1 MRKRRKLITNEEFQ
15 QKMKEIQPNFII
27 YGTFVNY
34 STYVEYLCLKCGY
47 KHKARTDHLL
57 DGHGCPICN
66 KSGKIPHEEFVKR
79 VLSKNKNV
87 KILSKYETGSTMI
100 KCECSVCGNKWETK
114 GKNLLRG
121 HGCPKCNLSNPK
133 LSTTEYISQMK
144 NINPDIEITGEYTG
158 NGNRVNCKCRI
169 CNYEWTPFASAIKS
183 GHGCPNCKA
192 IKDRLTHEE
201 FVERCN
207 ETNPN
212 FEILGTYITHTTPIE
227 VKCKQCG
234 DIINTLAG
242 YVIRGCNVCRKCY
255 IQSLYKTNDEFL
267 QEIKSTRTDIIPL
280 EEYKGAYTK
289 IKFQCTK
296 CNHIWKTT
304 PVQILSGC
312 GCPKLH
318 QSRGEKKIAFILDK
332 FNIDYEEQKRFSDL
346 KSSSGRHLSYD
357 FYIPSLNLLIE
368 YQGKQHKVPIEH
380 FGGVDNFTKQQ
391 TRDKLKKDYANSHNI
406 ELLEIW
412 YNEDIEEKLTKS
424 LNLETLET
432 TGS

>member
-1 MRKRRKLITNEEFQ
+1 MERNKKGQFIKKTNKDFIEEMSKITD
-15 QKMKEIQPNFII
+15 EIIFLD
-27 YGTFVNY
+27 
-34 STYVEYLCLKCGY
+34 EYKNG
-47 KHKARTDHLL
+47 KH
-57 DGHGCPICN
+57 P
-66 KSGKIPHEEFVKR
+66 
-79 VLSKNKNV
+79 
-87 KILSKYETGSTMI
+87 I
-100 KCECSVCGNKWETK
+100 KCKCKICGNIWETRPET
-114 GKNLLRG
+114 LLRNYG
-121 HGCPKCNLSNPK
+121 KCRICHNPYPK
-133 LSTTEYISQMK
+133 LTTEQYKEEMEL
-144 NINPDIEITGEYTG
+144 INSNIEITGEYTG
-158 NGNRVNCKCRI
+158 NGNRIDCKCKI
-169 CNYEWTPFASAIKS
+169 CNYEWTPFASTIKS

-192 IKDRLTHEE
+192 IKYRLTQEE

-207 ETNPN
+207 EINPN
-212 FEILGTYITHTTPIE
+212 FEILGIYTTKNNSIE

-234 DIINTLAG
+234 DIIITSAE
-242 YVIRGCNVCRKCY
+242 YVMRGKNVCRKCY
-255 IQSLYKTNDEFL
+255 IKSLYKTNDEFL
-267 QEIKSTRTDIIPL
+267 QEIRSTRTDIIPL
-280 EEYKGAYTK
+280 EEYKGADTK

-296 CNHIWKTT
+296 CNHIWETT
-304 PVQILSGC
+304 PVHILSGT

-357 FYIPSLNLLIE
+357 FYILSLNLLIE

-380 FGGVDNFTKQQ
+380 FGGVDNFAKQQ

-412 YNEDIEEKLTKS
+412 YNEDIEEKLTKT